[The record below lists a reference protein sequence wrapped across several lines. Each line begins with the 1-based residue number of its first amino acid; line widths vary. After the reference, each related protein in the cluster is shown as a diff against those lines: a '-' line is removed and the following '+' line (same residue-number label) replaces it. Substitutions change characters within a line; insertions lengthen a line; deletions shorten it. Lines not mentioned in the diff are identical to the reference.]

1 MQKWEYIS
9 VVINSYGEKK
19 IEMINE
25 YGKEGWELISI
36 QDACFYFKRPIE
48 PAE

>member
-1 MQKWEYIS
+1 MQNWEYIS

-36 QDACFYFKRPIE
+36 QDSCFYFKRPIE